1 MKKILVCFVL
11 LSISFM
17 SLCAKSISRKDAL
30 EYFKNKSNRLRSE
43 ILMTISQGVHQN
55 PYFILAEK
63 YYSIQFIGKDL
74 SNLDFPYLSAFP
86 EIEHLTFC
94 DAGGLKDIHL
104 KYISNFPN
112 LRYLDFEDTRITG
125 SGFRY
130 MKNLP
135 RLEEIDLTGT
145 RVSDKTIQYLKKFKS
160 LRFIGLCKTKVTKRG
175 IARLQKYL
183 PNCDIIKECENDG
196 NQE

>member
-30 EYFKNKSNRLRSE
+30 EYFKNKSQKFRFE
-43 ILMTISQGVHQN
+43 ILAPTSQGVHQN

-63 YYSIQFIGKDL
+63 YSCIHLNGEDL
-74 SNLDFPYLSAFP
+74 SDLDFPYLSAFP
-86 EIEHLTFC
+86 EIEFLSFSG
-94 DAGGLKDIHL
+94 ALKLKDIHL
-104 KYISNFPN
+104 KYISNF
-112 LRYLDFEDTRITG
+112 LKLDMLDLSDTRITG
-125 SGFRY
+125 SGFKY

-160 LRFIGLCKTKVTKRG
+160 LRLITLCKTKVTKRG
-175 IARLQKYL
+175 IARLKKYL
-183 PNCDIIKECENDG
+183 PNCHITKYCENDG

>member
-1 MKKILVCFVL
+1 MKKIV
-11 LSISFM
+11 ISFILISVGFM

-30 EYFKNKSNRLRSE
+30 EYFKKRN
-43 ILMTISQGVHQN
+43 IYG
-55 PYFILAEK
+55 ILACDSSSKNAFRLENK
-63 YYSIQFIGKDL
+63 YDSIQLTGRDFSHVDL
-74 SNLDFPYLSAFP
+74 KYLSAFP
-86 EIEHLTFC
+86 EVEFFNF
-94 DAGGLKDIHL
+94 GGALKLKDIHF
-104 KYISNFPN
+104 KYISNFPK
-112 LRYLDFEDTRITG
+112 LYMLDFRNIRITG

-160 LRFIGLCKTKVTKRG
+160 LRFIGLCKTKVTQRG
-175 IARLQKYL
+175 IARLKKYL
-183 PNCDIIKECENDG
+183 PNCHITKYCENDG